1 MKIWFFFIILI
12 FVTSC
17 TQYKKNTY
25 WCGDH
30 PCINKKEK
38 EDYFKKTMIV
48 EIRNIG
54 KENKRNNK
62 KIEEIMEQAQVEQ
75 KKKISTE
82 KTRLKQAKL
91 EEKRRLKEEKELE
104 KQVLLEEKRRLKEE
118 KELEKQVLLEEK
130 RRLEKKKDLKKKI
143 KKDEK
148 KLVSMP
154 KAEKKEKIELSSKN
168 SSSDLFDKILKRNL
182 LRPYPNLNNMPE

>member
-1 MKIWFFFIILI
+1 M
-12 FVTSC
+12 
-17 TQYKKNTY
+17 
-25 WCGDH
+25 
-30 PCINKKEK
+30 
-38 EDYFKKTMIV
+38 
-48 EIRNIG
+48 
-54 KENKRNNK
+54 
-62 KIEEIMEQAQVEQ
+62 
-75 KKKISTE
+75 
-82 KTRLKQAKL
+82 
-91 EEKRRLKEEKELE
+91 
-104 KQVLLEEKRRLKEE
+104 LEEKRRLKEE